1 MKIETM
7 LRHLREAYRGVVKNS
22 WMSFASIGTV
32 AVTLLMFGVF
42 MIFAFNLSYLTKAID
57 SSLSIRVALKPD
69 LPQEKQQ
76 ALTEEIKKLDKAQ
89 ADSVEFV
96 PKEKGIQEF
105 KSSFGDDEFVQ
116 DLQAGDNNPLPD
128 LIKVLP
134 KDVKDMDALTD
145 EIAKMDG
152 VMEAKPGLVQQAFF
166 SFSGMANN
174 IILIFGLVFAILSS
188 FLISNTIK
196 LTIIARRRE
205 IEVMRLVGASN
216 WFIRWPF
223 FIEGAFIGFTGAIFP
238 MGILLI
244 GYQAVYNLLNEGQ
257 AISILPMMD
266 VGTLSIYLIASMLL
280 LGATIGIVGSI
291 LSVRRF
297 LKV

>member
-42 MIFAFNLSYLTKAID
+42 MIFAFNLSYLTKEID
-57 SSLSIRVALKPD
+57 SSLSINVALKPD
-69 LPQEKQQ
+69 LTEEKKQS
-76 ALTEEIKKLDKAQ
+76 LTAEIKKLDKAQ
-89 ADSVEFV
+89 EESVEYV
-96 PKEKGIQEF
+96 PKEKGIEQF
-105 KSSFGDDEFVQ
+105 KKSFGDDELVA
-116 DLQAGDNNPLPD
+116 DLQAGDANPLPD
-128 LIKVLP
+128 LIRVLP
-134 KDVKDMDALTD
+134 KKVEDMEALTS
-145 EIAKMDG
+145 EIEKMDG
-152 VMEAKPGLVQQAFF
+152 VMKAKPGLVQEGFF
-166 SFSGMANN
+166 KFSSMANN
-174 IILIFGLVFAILSS
+174 IILAFGLVFAILSS

-238 MGILLI
+238 MGLLLI
-244 GYQAVYNLLNEGQ
+244 GYQAVYDLLNDGQ
-257 AISILPMMD
+257 AISILPMMN
-266 VGTLSIYLIASMLL
+266 VETLSMYLVASMLL